1 MSTKTKNINKKT
13 HLILSYLIFI
23 FFILSTFVLL
33 FFIESGN
40 IKIQSENIINRE
52 ETTLNLHRERI
63 QYVLNSIFSDITSIS
78 EIYGE
83 RLINYE
89 NYQTIEQDWLII
101 STQKKTYDQIRYLNK
116 EGKELIRINNVDGV
130 GVIVDQSLLQ
140 NKSDRYYFI
149 ETMKLSKD
157 DMYISKIDLNV
168 ENGVV
173 AIPYLPTI
181 RFSMPIY
188 DKFNQRQGMVII
200 NYRAD
205 YLIDQLDTLSQ
216 TSNGEIEILNSDG
229 YWISNMN
236 KDKEFTFMFEDK
248 LSDSFAQNYPLEWA
262 NMNSNTSSEFTNN
275 GFFIY
280 SKINLYQKWLIYH
293 NQTSEGIEEQNWWI
307 VSRIPINYDTS
318 YLFNPSLFVFWTHIF
333 KKYMIMIIFMTFF
346 GALLSALYYRN
357 ILNYSKTK
365 YHAAYDGLTR
375 ILNRRAGLKDI
386 ENYLSTSKDSTAS
399 ISFCYMDI
407 NGLKE
412 VNDRFGHLQGDQ
424 LILLTTETILSEIR
438 DTDIF
443 MRLGGDE
450 FLLVLVKTKYE
461 DGLRVWERIQNHFD
475 LINRKQSYPF
485 LISVS
490 HGLITKTQK
499 DIKDI
504 NETIKES
511 DQLMY
516 AEKKARLS
524 TMKIFK
530 D

>member
-280 SKINLYQKWLIYH
+280 SKINLRKLQYQPVHFLNK
-293 NQTSEGIEEQNWWI
+293 GI
-307 VSRIPINYDTS
+307 
-318 YLFNPSLFVFWTHIF
+318 
-333 KKYMIMIIFMTFF
+333 
-346 GALLSALYYRN
+346 
-357 ILNYSKTK
+357 
-365 YHAAYDGLTR
+365 
-375 ILNRRAGLKDI
+375 
-386 ENYLSTSKDSTAS
+386 
-399 ISFCYMDI
+399 
-407 NGLKE
+407 
-412 VNDRFGHLQGDQ
+412 
-424 LILLTTETILSEIR
+424 
-438 DTDIF
+438 
-443 MRLGGDE
+443 
-450 FLLVLVKTKYE
+450 
-461 DGLRVWERIQNHFD
+461 
-475 LINRKQSYPF
+475 
-485 LISVS
+485 
-490 HGLITKTQK
+490 
-499 DIKDI
+499 
-504 NETIKES
+504 
-511 DQLMY
+511 
-516 AEKKARLS
+516 
-524 TMKIFK
+524 
-530 D
+530 